1 MLNNWTSFKTTG
13 TKNNMIAAIS
23 SLFFLFSGL
32 DPINN
37 FVSLKTYISENA
49 KAHCYVYFINEDI
62 PDFPRVNIIEKSK
75 VDFFEYLDTIGI
87 EHTQVGSYY
96 FFRKK
101 SK

>member
-101 SK
+101 Q

>member
-1 MLNNWTSFKTTG
+1 MFPLVSIFLLTSV
-13 TKNNMIAAIS
+13 
-23 SLFFLFSGL
+23 
-32 DPINN
+32 DPIKN

-62 PDFPRVNIIEKSK
+62 PDFPRVNVIEKSK
-75 VDFFEYLDTIGI
+75 VDFFEYLDTIGV